1 MMRRTRPMIAAAA
14 LFALAACGNDP
25 TREGNFAV
33 AGSIASAAFGPL
45 LGFGDEPTPAVST
58 PEEIAAVLPQ
68 LPPGPVLRFE
78 VPEIEQ
84 SAIAFRLRD
93 RRGHITFATVTGQTI
108 TTRDGIV
115 TATRGFGWDL
125 MSSATNGATEI
136 IRRRG
141 SGTVQRI
148 FRYLDASDDEVETV
162 ATCTIS
168 PDGGETITVASGA
181 RFATTRM
188 REACTAEGESFTNLY
203 WVTSGGSI
211 PRSRQR
217 VSEEVGALEIEVI
230 RN

>member
-1 MMRRTRPMIAAAA
+1 MMRRARPLIAAAA
-14 LFALAACGNDP
+14 LLALAACGNDP
-25 TREGNFAV
+25 SREGNFAV
-33 AGSIASAAFGPL
+33 ATSIAAAAFGPL
-45 LGFGDEPTPAVST
+45 LGIGDEPSAAVST

-84 SAIAFRLRD
+84 SAIAFQLRE
-93 RRGHITFATVTGQTI
+93 RRGHVTFATVTGQTI

-148 FRYLDASDDEVETV
+148 FRYLDAGDDEVETV

-168 PDGGETITVASGA
+168 PDGSVAITVASGT
-181 RFATTRM
+181 RFSTTRM
-188 REACTAEGESFTNLY
+188 REVCTAGDESFTNLY
-203 WVTSGGSI
+203 WVTSSGSI

-217 VSEEVGALEIEVI
+217 VSAEVGALEIDVI